1 MLFTPIQI
9 NNLSEFQSQILDLL
23 PDEAKRTH
31 GVMPMWHSML
41 NDSLLI
47 QELIKNLNLSD
58 IATHICVVTMSPN
71 SEFPVH
77 IDSGISKAALNIPLL
92 NCEGTYTHW
101 YSSDHELVEHAHH
114 GNGKYLG
121 VDKKFCQL
129 LDTVEMSS
137 PHIVDIGTLH
147 NVVNP
152 NNTWRILLSVRLTNF
167 DFN

>member
-1 MLFTPIQI
+1 
-9 NNLSEFQSQILDLL
+9 
-23 PDEAKRTH
+23 
-31 GVMPMWHSML
+31 
-41 NDSLLI
+41 
-47 QELIKNLNLSD
+47 
-58 IATHICVVTMSPN
+58 MSPN

-121 VDKKFCQL
+121 INKEFCQL

-137 PHIVDIGTLH
+137 PHIIDIGTLH

-152 NNTWRILLSVRLTNF
+152 NNTWRILLSIRLTNF
-167 DFN
+167 DFD